1 MYQQY
6 SSILVFAEMAQ
17 TWLCSISSKAV
28 ICTLKRQHLS
38 TDTEIVAE
46 FAAGAVSAM
55 CEDDQTSGSCGALG
69 GTSQ

>member
-1 MYQQY
+1 MLNQ
-6 SSILVFAEMAQ
+6 
-17 TWLCSISSKAV
+17 
-28 ICTLKRQHLS
+28 LKGCHLHTKTSAAGHLS

-46 FAAGAVSAM
+46 FAAGAVSAV